1 MHSKLAGL
9 VALTAAVMPGTA
21 FAQANHPRLSDAE
34 IVRRV
39 NAYVAPL
46 TKDLSGT
53 LLVARGSR
61 ILIERAY
68 GLANYELGV
77 RFTTTTPT
85 NIASITKPLTVII
98 AARLSDEKKLSWR
111 DTVSKWLPN
120 YVYGSKMTVKQL
132 IDHRAGVPHRL
143 LPESEETQPRTAQEM
158 VEIANKVPL
167 LFQPG
172 TSESYSS
179 GAYAILAA
187 VLERAGGRTY
197 DELLQHYVAKPVSA
211 KTIRHVDSR
220 MLVPGR
226 ASSVIP
232 TDRGFINAQLR
243 DLSFLIGAGSVY
255 TTPHDIFLVI
265 NGLVNGAYGAT
276 ARDSLMESDGLHWNG
291 EGAGFRTVADWYPA
305 DSLTVIYFS
314 NVRLGATDLIRRQIP
329 RIVAGENVPAPTVPR
344 IKAVAL
350 SPTAQHRLVGDYDT
364 GGGDINTITFA
375 SPSMINW
382 GERFLVAL
390 NDSTF
395 YSPADYAKVR
405 FVSDSTGAV
414 KEIDWG
420 PGTWSKGDQRL
431 HFPKVR
437 ADH

>member
-1 MHSKLAGL
+1 
-9 VALTAAVMPGTA
+9 LT
-21 FAQANHPRLSDAE
+21 DAD
-34 IVRRV
+34 VLRRV

-46 TKDLSGT
+46 AKDLSGT

-61 ILIERAY
+61 ILIERAF
-68 GLANYELGV
+68 GFANYEL
-77 RFTTTTPT
+77 RAPFTTSTPT
-85 NIASITKPLTVII
+85 NIASITKPLTEII
-98 AARLSDEKKLSWR
+98 VARMSDEKKLSWS

-120 YVYGSKMTVKQL
+120 YVYGSKMTIAQL
-132 IDHRAGVPHRL
+132 INHRAGVPHRL
-143 LPESEETQPRTAQEM
+143 LSDAEESQPRTAQEM

-167 LFQPG
+167 LFEPG

-179 GAYAILAA
+179 GGYAILAA
-187 VLERAGGRTY
+187 VLERVGGQTY
-197 DELLQHYVAKPVSA
+197 DQLLQHYVAIPVSA

-220 MLVPGR
+220 TILPGR

-232 TDRGFINAQLR
+232 TDRGFINGPLR
-243 DLSFLIGAGSVY
+243 DLSFLVGAGSVY
-255 TTPHDIFLVI
+255 ATPHDIFLVI
-265 NGLVNGAYGAT
+265 RGLVSGTYGRT
-276 ARDSLMESDGLHWNG
+276 ARDSLMEADGLHWNG
-291 EGAGFRTVADWYPA
+291 EGAGFRTVADWYPG

-329 RIVAGENVPAPTVPR
+329 RIVAGENVPPPVIPR
-344 IKAVAL
+344 PGFVAL
-350 SPTAQHRLVGDYDT
+350 SAAAQQRLVGDYDT

-375 SPSMINW
+375 SPSLIRW
-382 GERFLVAL
+382 GERFLIAL
-390 NDSTF
+390 DDSTF

-405 FVSDSTGAV
+405 FVSDSSGAV

-437 ADH
+437 AR